1 VNTIADLVLV
11 GWIPLALLVFAF
23 LPARRAG
30 LVVMAVGWMFVPIH
44 SISTPG
50 LPDLTKSMCIS
61 IAVAAGVLCFD
72 RRRLSALRLH
82 WLDLVTLTW
91 LMAPS
96 LASMANHLG
105 AYDALS
111 ALLQRSITWGV
122 PYVFGRLYLTS
133 NAALRDCL
141 WVLFLSGLVYA
152 PLALYEVRMS
162 PQLHRIV
169 YGAAQHNF
177 LQTIRGGGY
186 RPMVFMHHGLELSMW
201 LSWSAIA
208 GLSLW
213 RLLGVRRVLGIP
225 VALPCIA
232 LLGTVLLCKSS
243 GALALLGLTIVLMAP
258 RTSRLLRVLVLAGV
272 PAFLLVRAFSD
283 GVVEDTLVS
292 WISLWSEQRAES
304 VAYRFDNEAL
314 LLDNVHR
321 SPLFGLGGWSF
332 LDVVDPW
339 TGRTSQ
345 AVPDSY
351 WILALSTTGVVGLIS
366 FVLALWLPA
375 WRGMTA
381 RRPSRAVLACS
392 LLVGMSMLDLMF
404 NAFVTPL
411 LVTMAG
417 GLLFLPRGQVEAQR
431 TPAARGARRI
441 RATATRGMLRPRSA

>member
-1 VNTIADLVLV
+1 MNTIADLVLA

-44 SISTPG
+44 SISAPG

-61 IAVAAGVLCFD
+61 IAVAAGVVCFD
-72 RRRLSALRLH
+72 FRRLFTLRLH
-82 WLDLVTLTW
+82 WLDLIMLTW

-96 LASMANHLG
+96 VASFVNHLG
-105 AYDALS
+105 AYDAAS
-111 ALLQRSITWGV
+111 QLLQRSTTWCV

-133 NAALRDCL
+133 TAALREFL
-141 WVLFLSGLVYA
+141 WVVFLSGIVYA
-152 PLALYEVRMS
+152 PFALFEVRMS

-169 YGAAQHNF
+169 YGAAQHSF
-177 LQTIRGGGY
+177 LQTVRGGGY

-201 LSWSAIA
+201 LSWSTIA

-213 RLLGVRRVLGIP
+213 RLLGVRRVCGVPI
-225 VALPCIA
+225 ALPCIA
-232 LLGTVLLCKSS
+232 LLGTVLLCKST
-243 GALALLGLTIVLMAP
+243 GALALLSLTIVLMAP
-258 RTSRLLRVLVLAGV
+258 RTSRALRVLVLAGV
-272 PAFLLVRAFSD
+272 PAFLLVRTLGN
-283 GVVEDTLVS
+283 GVIENTIVEYAG
-292 WISLWSEQRAES
+292 LWSEERATS
-304 VAYRFDNEAL
+304 IAYRFDNEAL
-314 LLDNVHR
+314 LLDKLHS
-321 SPLFGLGGWSF
+321 SPVFGLGRWDF
-332 LDVVDPW
+332 LEIVKPW
-339 TGRTSQ
+339 TGETSK

-417 GLLFLPRGQVEAQR
+417 GLMLLPRGQVEAQR
-431 TPAARGARRI
+431 APAG
-441 RATATRGMLRPRSA
+441 RATAARGMLRPRSA